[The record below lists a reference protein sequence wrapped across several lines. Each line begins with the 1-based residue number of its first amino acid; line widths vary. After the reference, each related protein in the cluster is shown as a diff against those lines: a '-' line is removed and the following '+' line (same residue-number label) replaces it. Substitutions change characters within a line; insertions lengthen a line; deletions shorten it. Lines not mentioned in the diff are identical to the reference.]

1 MAGHCHTHAHPQ
13 QGSRPQW
20 EAGLSPDLGGNFWV
34 PLLPWFW
41 GSAAPPLSAATE
53 ACCELC
59 GLYFENRKALA
70 SHARAHLRQFG
81 VTEWCVNGSPI
92 ETLSEWIKHRPQKV
106 GAYRSYIQGG
116 RPFTKKFRN
125 AGHGREGDKRLH
137 LGLAPGGLS
146 MVGRSAGGEPGPE
159 AGRAADSGE
168 RPLAASPPG
177 TVKAEEHQR
186 QNINSECWG
195 QRVMRAMDTSRVHPL
210 FPQVFCCA
218 SVLESLPHLLTHS
231 FIHPPSHLSP
241 GPGSIQAPA
250 ARLTGPHS
258 NRPSLAEGGT
268 SPRSSPSSLF
278 PIPLLPLFRI

>member
-1 MAGHCHTHAHPQ
+1 M
-13 QGSRPQW
+13 
-20 EAGLSPDLGGNFWV
+20 GLAPDLGCDFWV
-34 PLLPWFW
+34 PLLPWDW

-116 RPFTKKFRN
+116 RPFTKKFRSS
-125 AGHGREGDKRLH
+125 GHGREGDKRPP

-146 MVGRSAGGEPGPE
+146 VVGRSAGGEPGPE
-159 AGRAADSGE
+159 AGRAADSGD

-186 QNINSECWG
+186 QNINSECW
-195 QRVMRAMDTSRVHPL
+195 QRVMRVMDTSRVHLL

-218 SVLESLPHLLTHS
+218 SALESLPQLLTHS
-231 FIHPPSHLSP
+231 LIHLPSHLSP

-250 ARLTGPHS
+250 GPS
-258 NRPSLAEGGT
+258 YK
-268 SPRSSPSSLF
+268 SPQ
-278 PIPLLPLFRI
+278 